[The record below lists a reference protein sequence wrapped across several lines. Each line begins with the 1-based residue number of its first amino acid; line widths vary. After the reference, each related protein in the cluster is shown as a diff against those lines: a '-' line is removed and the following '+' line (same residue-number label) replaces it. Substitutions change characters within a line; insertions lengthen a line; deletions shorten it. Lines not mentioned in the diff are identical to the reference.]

1 MKLYR
6 KTQEGPLQGFLHSQ
20 PSSKK
25 DFPLL
30 LFIYENLKS
39 RFCCWSTH
47 PPNLS
52 GFKPKVHFL
61 LPRPHS
67 WGRSPLSLL
76 CDPHQQA
83 ATSGTLPIALAD
95 S

>member
-20 PSSKK
+20 PSSEK
-25 DFPLL
+25 DSPLL

-39 RFCCWSTH
+39 RFCRWSIQ
-47 PPNLS
+47 PSNLS
-52 GFKPKVHFL
+52 GFKHKVCFS

-67 WGRSPLSLL
+67 WGCSALSLL
-76 CDPHQQA
+76 YDPHQQA
-83 ATSGTLPIALAD
+83 ATSGTLSIALAD